1 VTYPIF
7 RGKLVSV
14 HILNRLPWIMPID
27 PAACKPIDDPGLSR
41 SVAEP
46 RRGAQETVVS
56 PRAVKLIPSEWFID
70 LSPLAKH
77 FPHNPTGSIYS

>member
-1 VTYPIF
+1 
-7 RGKLVSV
+7 
-14 HILNRLPWIMPID
+14 MPID
-27 PAACKPIDDPGLSR
+27 PAACKPTADPEPPR

-56 PRAVKLIPSEWFID
+56 PRAVEPPPSEQFID